1 MKAKKIYKV
10 LVVDDEE
17 LVVEVLRELL
27 TTSLPYT
34 IVTTTDPAKA
44 IQILKMW
51 EIAVV
56 LCDLNM
62 PEIDGLTV
70 LSQAREANPDIV
82 SILISGIAD
91 QESIIRA
98 INDCGVWKFVAKP
111 WKSDQLIKFVDEGV
125 KKYMKAQGMP
135 RLEHL
140 AHNVTEH
147 FQKANVNG
155 SSKVSKKP
163 IIILRREQKVHS
175 ELDKTADIG
184 TSRYKLGDILGAGG
198 TGTVYK
204 AEDLLM
210 GMPVAIKV
218 LSSELAEDANAIN
231 LLKEEARIAMQ
242 LSHRH
247 IVRLHNLEKVGGKY
261 FLVMEYVEGRNLREI
276 LSIYGKL
283 PLETVMQ
290 IAEVS
295 ADALSYAHRHGVIHK
310 DLKPDNILL
319 TEDGV
324 LKIIDFGIAGFKHMQ
339 KKDLPIMGTPLYM
352 SPEQIMGRPLSEKTD
367 IYSLGI
373 ILCELITG
381 HPPFDKP
388 VETTQQRMAQKPH
401 ITGMPQ
407 QVASVLRK
415 AIVDDENERWET
427 VEIFAINFIEAASS
441 VVFTSK

>member
-1 MKAKKIYKV
+1 
-10 LVVDDEE
+10 
-17 LVVEVLRELL
+17 
-27 TTSLPYT
+27 
-34 IVTTTDPAKA
+34 
-44 IQILKMW
+44 MW

-56 LCDLNM
+56 ICDLNM
-62 PEIDGLTV
+62 PEIDGIEV
-70 LSQAREANPDIV
+70 LSKAREANPDIV
-82 SILISGIAD
+82 SILISGVAD
-91 QESIIRA
+91 QDSIVRA
-98 INDCGVWKFVAKP
+98 INECGVWKFVSKP
-111 WKSDQLIKFVDEGV
+111 WKSDQLIQFVDEGV
-125 KKYMKAQGMP
+125 KKYMKMQGMP

-147 FQKANVNG
+147 FQKAD
-155 SSKVSKKP
+155 VSQSPKAQKKP
-163 IIILRREQKVHS
+163 IILYKREHKQS
-175 ELDKTADIG
+175 SGAEKTADIG

-218 LSSELAEDANAIN
+218 LSSTLAEDATAIE

-276 LSIYGKL
+276 MSIYGKL

-310 DLKPDNILL
+310 DLKPDNMLL

-339 KKDLPIMGTPLYM
+339 KKDTPIMGTPLYM
-352 SPEQIMGRPLSEKTD
+352 SPEQIMGKPLSEKTD

-381 HPPFDKP
+381 RPPFDKP
-388 VETTQQRMAQKPH
+388 VDTTQQKMSQKPH

-407 QVASVLRK
+407 QVAAVLKK
-415 AIVDDENERWET
+415 AIADNENERWES
-427 VEIFAINFIEAASS
+427 VEIFALNFIEAASS
-441 VVFTSK
+441 VVFVSH